1 MVQKDNLK
9 KNIIIIGGPTASGKS
24 SLAIDLALKFN
35 GEVVSADSMQIYKG
49 ANIGTGKVTQSET
62 RGVIHH
68 MIDIL
73 SPDEQYSVGQYLQ
86 DVKNVIAE
94 IHEKN
99 KLPIIA
105 GGTGLYINAI
115 INGLNFSD
123 AVKSDIVREK
133 WKKIASQ
140 NGNQFVYDYL
150 KKIDPL
156 SANKISLNDLKRIIR
171 AIEIYEV
178 TGKTKS
184 DSITVSECPYNYL
197 FFIINHNREQI
208 YEAINERV
216 DIMFEKGLY
225 EEALKLEKF
234 KHCQSMQAIGYKQ
247 IFEFVDGKFA
257 DLETLKHT
265 IKQLTRNYA
274 KRQITFFKGI
284 NAEKIWLNTNEDF
297 KNIYETISKFLR

>member
-1 MVQKDNLK
+1 MVQKDSLK
-9 KNIIIIGGPTASGKS
+9 KNIIIIGGPTASGKT
-24 SLAIDLALKFN
+24 SLAIELALKFN
-35 GEVVSADSMQIYKG
+35 GEVVSADSMQIYKEL
-49 ANIGTGKVTQSET
+49 NIGTGKVTKSET
-62 RGVIHH
+62 RGVTHH

-94 IHEKN
+94 IHDKN

-105 GGTGLYINAI
+105 GGTGLYINAL

-123 AVKSDIVREK
+123 ADKSETVREK
-133 WKKIASQ
+133 WKQLASQ
-140 NGNQFVYDYL
+140 NGNRFVYDYL

-156 SANKISLNDLKRIIR
+156 SASKININDLKRIIR

-184 DSITVSECPYNYL
+184 ESVTVSECPYDYL
-197 FFIINHNREQI
+197 FFIIDRSREQL
-208 YEAINERV
+208 YEAINNRV
-216 DIMFEKGLY
+216 DYMFENGLY

-247 IFEFVDGKFA
+247 IFEFAEGKFS
-257 DLETLKHT
+257 DLETVKRT
-265 IKQLTRNYA
+265 VKQLTRNYA
-274 KRQITFFKGI
+274 KRQMTFFKGM
-284 NAEKIWLNTNEDF
+284 NAEKIWLNSDDDF
-297 KNIYETISKFLR
+297 KNIYQTINNFLR

>member
-1 MVQKDNLK
+1 MK
-9 KNIIIIGGPTASGKS
+9 KNIIIIGGPTASGKT
-24 SLAIDLALKFN
+24 SLAIELALKFN
-35 GEVVSADSMQIYKG
+35 GEVVSADSMQIYKEL
-49 ANIGTGKVTQSET
+49 NIGTGKVTKSET
-62 RGVIHH
+62 RGVTHH

-94 IHEKN
+94 IHDKN

-105 GGTGLYINAI
+105 GGTGLYINAL

-123 AVKSDIVREK
+123 ADKSETVREK
-133 WKKIASQ
+133 WKQLASQ
-140 NGNQFVYDYL
+140 NGNRFVYDYL

-156 SANKISLNDLKRIIR
+156 SASKININDLKRIIR

-184 DSITVSECPYNYL
+184 ESVTVSECPYDYL
-197 FFIINHNREQI
+197 FFIIDRSREQL
-208 YEAINERV
+208 YEAINNRV
-216 DIMFEKGLY
+216 DYMFENGLY

-247 IFEFVDGKFA
+247 IFEFAEGKFS
-257 DLETLKHT
+257 DLETVKRT
-265 IKQLTRNYA
+265 VKQLTRNYA
-274 KRQITFFKGI
+274 KRQMTFFKGM
-284 NAEKIWLNTNEDF
+284 NAEKIWLNSDDDF
-297 KNIYETISKFLR
+297 KNIYQTINNFLR

>member
-1 MVQKDNLK
+1 MK
-9 KNIIIIGGPTASGKS
+9 KNTIIIGGPTASGKT
-24 SLAIDLALKFN
+24 SLAIELALKFN
-35 GEVVSADSMQIYKG
+35 GEVVSADSMQIYKEL
-49 ANIGTGKVTQSET
+49 NIGTGKVTKSET
-62 RGVIHH
+62 RGVTHH

-94 IHEKN
+94 IHDKN

-105 GGTGLYINAI
+105 GGTGLYINAL

-123 AVKSDIVREK
+123 ADKSETVREK
-133 WKKIASQ
+133 WKQLASQ
-140 NGNQFVYDYL
+140 NGNQFIYDYL

-156 SANKISLNDLKRIIR
+156 SASKININDLKRIIR

-184 DSITVSECPYNYL
+184 ESVTVSECPYDYL
-197 FFIINHNREQI
+197 FFIIDRNREQL
-208 YEAINERV
+208 YEAINNRV
-216 DIMFEKGLY
+216 DNMFENGLY

-247 IFEFVDGKFA
+247 IFEFAEGKFS
-257 DLETLKHT
+257 DLETVKRT
-265 IKQLTRNYA
+265 VKQLTRNYA
-274 KRQITFFKGI
+274 KRQMTFFKGM
-284 NAEKIWLNTNEDF
+284 NAEKIWLNSDDDF
-297 KNIYETISKFLR
+297 KNIYQTINNFLR